1 MRGDGLSRRLWAAQT
16 SQAALR
22 RRRVAQRLRR
32 DQDED
37 EGATATEGRADDT
50 GDAVGDAGGHS
61 GADGGIA
68 LTGTLGTDGYWD
80 EVKRVLRA
88 QDQSLKTPIAMP
100 GWSDAQHDGYDEG
113 LHLESR

>member
-1 MRGDGLSRRLWAAQT
+1 
-16 SQAALR
+16 
-22 RRRVAQRLRR
+22 VAQRLRR

-37 EGATATEGRADDT
+37 EGATAAEGRADDA
-50 GDAVGDAGGHS
+50 GDVVGDAGGRH

-100 GWSDAQHDGYDEG
+100 GWSDAQRDGYGME
-113 LHLESR
+113 R